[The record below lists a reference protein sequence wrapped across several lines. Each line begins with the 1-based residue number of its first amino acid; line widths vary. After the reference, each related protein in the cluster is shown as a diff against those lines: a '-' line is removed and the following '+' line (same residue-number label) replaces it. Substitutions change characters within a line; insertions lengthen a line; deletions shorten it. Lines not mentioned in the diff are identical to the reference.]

1 MMIIENGWTEANVDD
16 RAVNLFHAA
25 CRSLGR
31 GDIRWVAWSTVVLAN
46 ARDRRPVLRL
56 RDLRDA
62 CVEAA
67 RQNPSRR
74 RLPLS
79 TLGDLRQFVEAR

>member
-1 MMIIENGWTEANVDD
+1 MIIESGWSESGADN
-16 RAVNLFHAA
+16 RAVALFHSA

-31 GDIRWVAWSTVVLAN
+31 GDIRWVAWSTVVLSN
-46 ARDRRPVLRL
+46 ARDRLPVLRL

-67 RQNPSRR
+67 RQHPYRR

-79 TLGDLRQFVEAR
+79 TLGDLRRFVEAR